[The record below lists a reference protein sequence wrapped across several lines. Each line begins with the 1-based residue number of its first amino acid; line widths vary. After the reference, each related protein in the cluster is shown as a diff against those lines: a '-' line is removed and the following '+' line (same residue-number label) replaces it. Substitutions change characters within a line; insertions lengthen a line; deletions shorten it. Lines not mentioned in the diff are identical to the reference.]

1 MELFV
6 GPRLCLWAMD
16 TSNAITYTHLSDLNI
31 TGSGWTNP
39 AGPSGKTALAIDVG
53 LDEVYYV
60 ATVGRGGGASC
71 SWVVESVGG

>member
-1 MELFV
+1 MRRV
-6 GPRLCLWAMD
+6 SPCVWAMD

-60 ATVGRGGGASC
+60 ATVGRGGGAS
-71 SWVVESVGG
+71 